1 MKRMINKLSFIFIF
15 AFTILAVSTAQAG
28 TGAASG
34 GTGDGFIHHYFV
46 SPFSALLKGVAE
58 LFHGDFG
65 LSIICVTLIIRLL
78 LLPLFVN
85 QYKKQQIFQQ
95 KLAVIKPELDA
106 IQSKLKKTKDPVK
119 QREIQQEMFAVYRE
133 NKLNPLAMGCLP
145 MLIQIP
151 IIFGFYSA
159 IRTTPEIASHEF
171 LWFNLGNS
179 DVILSL
185 LVGVM
190 YIIQFQVSQRLNVQ
204 PNPTNQGMMQQAK
217 LMTFLFPVITTV
229 FSLSAP
235 SALPLYWFTSA
246 LFMTGQT
253 IMIKILYGTRNKIE
267 AESV

>member
-1 MKRMINKLSFIFIF
+1 MKRFIHKISLLFTFVI
-15 AFTILAVSTAQAG
+15 TILAASTAQASS
-28 TGAASG
+28 GAAG
-34 GTGDGFIHHYFV
+34 GTDGGMIHHYFV
-46 SPFSALLKGVAE
+46 TPFSALLKSVAE
-58 LFHGDFG
+58 LFQGDYG

-85 QYKKQQIFQQ
+85 QFKKQQSFQQ
-95 KLAVIKPELDA
+95 KLTIIKPELDA
-106 IQSKLKKTKDPVK
+106 IQNKLKKTKDPVK
-119 QREIQQEMFAVYRE
+119 QREIQQEMFALYRD

-151 IIFGFYSA
+151 IIFGFYTA
-159 IRTTPEIASHEF
+159 IRSTQEMASHGF

-190 YIIQFQVSQRLNVQ
+190 YIIQFQVSQKVNMP
-204 PNPTNQGMMQQAK
+204 PNPANQGMMNQAR
-217 LMTFLFPVITTV
+217 LMGILFPLFTTV

-253 IMIKILYGTRNKIE
+253 IMIKVFYGTKSKTE